1 MFFFFL
7 IEVLVWLRR
16 CCYFLLVGKKFKERL
31 DNVSIDIYFLIC
43 IYSDIDF
50 YDVLD

>member
-16 CCYFLLVGKKFKERL
+16 YCYFLLVGKKFKERL
-31 DNVSIDIYFLIC
+31 DNVSIDIYFF